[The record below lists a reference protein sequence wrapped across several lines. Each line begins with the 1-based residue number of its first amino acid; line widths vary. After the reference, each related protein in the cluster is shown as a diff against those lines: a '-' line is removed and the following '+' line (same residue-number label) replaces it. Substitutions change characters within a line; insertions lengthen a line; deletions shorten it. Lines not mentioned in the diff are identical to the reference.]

1 MIGSAWE
8 TSLGQAIEAV
18 YEAAFEVTK
27 DKSEA
32 EVYAK
37 HILEEW
43 LNEHEEP
50 VERVQAA

>member
-18 YEAAFEVTK
+18 YEAALEVTK
-27 DKSEA
+27 DRTKA

-37 HILEEW
+37 HILEAW
-43 LNEHEEP
+43 LNEYEEP
-50 VERVQAA
+50 AESVQAA